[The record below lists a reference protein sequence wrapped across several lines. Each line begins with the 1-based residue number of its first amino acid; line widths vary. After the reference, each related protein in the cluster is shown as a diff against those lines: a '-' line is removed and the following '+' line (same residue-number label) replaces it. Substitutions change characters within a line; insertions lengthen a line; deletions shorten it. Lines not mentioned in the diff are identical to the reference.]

1 MRSKGEKKPPF
12 FLFHWEILRF
22 PRPSTL
28 TPPQDWTGPSSIFNP
43 FTDLQDGGSRDWAVL
58 VILRRGGRSLLL
70 LSLAGTPAS
79 LSPRPALIDS
89 FPASP
94 LCLARRRLASA
105 WKEAGR
111 GVERARGAA
120 AAGRDGSEIIFYFF
134 VSERGRRGEGG
145 RGGEAQS
152 RSTKRERESFR
163 ASARSFG
170 GPARSDVV
178 AVTRA
183 GQEEQPPPPP
193 PAGQLGTRRAGR
205 EDEAPERRLQQTPA
219 AAEAEPH
226 HGGHLRQVGPHLAR
240 PARPVSGAQE
250 PPGPGRR
257 VPLRR
262 GGPGRFPRACRR
274 RPPPPPA
281 PQLPSGP
288 RGSPQTQPEPFQRPG
303 GCLDGAPGAASPTRR
318 ASLPGRRLQK
328 RRGALPIIPSRPGGS
343 FRRPQS
349 PPAALR
355 AS

>member
-1 MRSKGEKKPPF
+1 MEP
-12 FLFHWEILRF
+12 
-22 PRPSTL
+22 
-28 TPPQDWTGPSSIFNP
+28 
-43 FTDLQDGGSRDWAVL
+43 
-58 VILRRGGRSLLL
+58 
-70 LSLAGTPAS
+70 
-79 LSPRPALIDS
+79 
-89 FPASP
+89 
-94 LCLARRRLASA
+94 
-105 WKEAGR
+105 
-111 GVERARGAA
+111 ARGAA

-134 VSERGRRGEGG
+134 VSERGKRGEEG
-145 RGGEAQS
+145 RGGETQR

-193 PAGQLGTRRAGR
+193 AGQVGTPRAGR

-226 HGGHLRQVGPHLAR
+226 RGGHLRQVGPHLAR
-240 PARPVSGAQE
+240 PPRPVSGAEE
-250 PPGPGRR
+250 PPAPGRR

-262 GGPGRFPRACRR
+262 GGAGRCPRGRCRR
-274 RPPPPPA
+274 RRRP

-288 RGSPQTQPEPFQRPG
+288 RGLPSDPARGFRKPRRLPG
-303 GCLDGAPGAASPTRR
+303 WRAPRAACPTRR

-328 RRGALPIIPSRPGGS
+328 RWGALPISPSRPGGW

-349 PPAALR
+349 PPAAVR
-355 AS
+355 TP